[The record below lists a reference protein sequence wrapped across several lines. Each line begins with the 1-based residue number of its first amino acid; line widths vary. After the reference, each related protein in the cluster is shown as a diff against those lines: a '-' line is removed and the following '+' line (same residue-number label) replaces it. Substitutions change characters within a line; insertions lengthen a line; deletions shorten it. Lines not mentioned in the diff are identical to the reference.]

1 MTFMYDSLGNRK
13 PSIRLV
19 QLMPKAI
26 SLGIE
31 CTIHHYQ
38 LDVAPLYCAVSYTWG
53 PATPTTASS

>member
-1 MTFMYDSLGNRK
+1 MTFMYDSLDNRK

-31 CTIHHYQ
+31 CTIRHYQ
-38 LDVAPLYCAVSYTWG
+38 LDVAPLYCAVSYT
-53 PATPTTASS
+53 